1 MKLFK
6 YFFEFLFINIIFFI
20 FNFLSY
26 KTSSNLGE
34 KIGKWFGPFFRNKN
48 VILKNLKKADFNIES
63 EETHKLISEMWGNY
77 GRILSEYPFIKS
89 FNKKL
94 SKKYVKVYGIEILDR
109 LQKENKK
116 AVFISGHFNNFELM
130 PMHITKQGIDLAAIY
145 RPLNNIFLNK
155 KMESIRTKY
164 ICKKQIK
171 KGIAG
176 TREIIKLVKQGYS
189 IALMIDQRVSE
200 GVKSKFFNDT
210 AFTTTIP
217 AQLCKKYNMEIVPV
231 YIERKY
237 KFFFNIYF
245 YDPLDI
251 GENESIENITDKL
264 NLIMQRLIM
273 KNPSQWI
280 WTHDRWK

>member
-1 MKLFK
+1 
-6 YFFEFLFINIIFFI
+6 
-20 FNFLSY
+20 
-26 KTSSNLGE
+26 
-34 KIGKWFGPFFRNKN
+34 
-48 VILKNLKKADFNIES
+48 
-63 EETHKLISEMWGNY
+63 
-77 GRILSEYPFIKS
+77 
-89 FNKKL
+89 
-94 SKKYVKVYGIEILDR
+94 
-109 LQKENKK
+109 
-116 AVFISGHFNNFELM
+116 
-130 PMHITKQGIDLAAIY
+130 
-145 RPLNNIFLNK
+145 
-155 KMESIRTKY
+155 
-164 ICKKQIK
+164 
-171 KGIAG
+171 
-176 TREIIKLVKQGYS
+176 
-189 IALMIDQRVSE
+189 MIDQRVSE